1 MKKITLHKKNI
12 HKGELILVNKEHPIQ
27 ENHSYDQA
35 LVSVNLLS
43 SDVLLDYVAAKEFI
57 KIISTLKCGNE
68 IIPVSGYRSKEN
80 HDQIYENSL
89 VQNGRNYTDTYI
101 PIEEQSEHST
111 GLAIDLSENS
121 TYLDALRPNFP
132 KKGICSR
139 FRKIAP
145 HFGFI
150 ERYPKNKV
158 SVTGVNHE
166 PWHYRYVGYPHSV
179 IMEEMDLTMEEYI
192 SCLNSHT
199 SNHALKFRDDKYFYK
214 IFSIPVKEEIQEI
227 QVPDNTT
234 FMLSGNNIDGFIM
247 TMKKE
252 YAW

>member
-1 MKKITLHKKNI
+1 MKKITLHKQNI
-12 HKGELILVNKEHPIQ
+12 HKGELILINKDHPIRDDQ
-27 ENHSYDQA
+27 SYGEA

-43 SDVLLDYVAAKEFI
+43 SDILLDYVAAKEFV

-68 IIPVSGYRSKEN
+68 IVPVSGYRSKES
-80 HDQIYENSL
+80 HDHVYENS
-89 VQNGRNYTDTYI
+89 VIQNGKNYTDTYI
-101 PIEEQSEHST
+101 PMEEQNEHST
-111 GLAIDLSENS
+111 GLAIDLSEN
-121 TYLDALRPNFP
+121 YAYIDALRPTFP

-145 HFGFI
+145 LFGFI

-166 PWHYRYVGYPHSV
+166 PWHYRYVGYPHSR

-192 SCLNSHT
+192 TCLNSHT
-199 SNHALKFRDDKYFYK
+199 QNHALKYKDDKYFYQ
-214 IFSIPVKEEIQEI
+214 IFSVPVNEDTKEIQI
-227 QVPDNTT
+227 PDNTT
-234 FMLSGNNIDGFIM
+234 FKLSGNNVDGVIM

-252 YAW
+252 FAW